1 MIEKDDLKE
10 LIDVAAKRKKAD
22 LVLKN
27 GNIIDVCGGK
37 IFKADLAIVNGLI
50 AGFGEYSGKKEMDV
64 GGKYISPG
72 LMDSHIHIESS
83 YTTPEEFGKMVVP
96 HGTTTVI
103 ADPHEIVNVC
113 GLKGFSYMQKAAKNT
128 ALDIKYMMP
137 SCVPATGLEDSGCAI
152 SADDMK
158 DDILSDEVLGLGEFM
173 DFNAVIQKDDI
184 ALDKILLAR
193 NHKKII
199 DGHSPNL
206 FGKDLNAYVC
216 TGINTDHECSTLK
229 EMEDRISCGIYVQL
243 RQGSACHNLKAL
255 IPGINEFNFRRC
267 LLCSDDRQPK
277 TIFEEGHLEYHL
289 KTLVRTGISPVKAVA
304 MATVNVSDCYGL
316 KDRGMIAPGKR
327 ADLVIFDDLYE
338 FFVSS
343 VFILGEEVARDGN
356 YLRETKRYDISE
368 VSDTVHLDNFKK
380 EMLQM
385 RLKSDNIF
393 AIEMIAGGVLSKK
406 TKIKVKRDNELFV
419 FDKDIDACKCAVIER
434 HHNTGKVGLGIIKG
448 YGIKSGAIAASVAH
462 DSHNIICIG
471 VNDNDMYTAIE
482 KVRENGGGF
491 ALARDGKIL
500 ESLSLPVAGLMS
512 DLSGEEVSKRLLSLH
527 KKAVNE
533 LGVNESLEPVMSLT
547 FMSLTVI
554 PEIKLTARGVF
565 DIFENRFI
573 DIEAE

>member
-1 MIEKDDLKE
+1 
-10 LIDVAAKRKKAD
+10 
-22 LVLKN
+22 
-27 GNIIDVCGGK
+27 
-37 IFKADLAIVNGLI
+37 
-50 AGFGEYSGKKEMDV
+50 MD
-64 GGKYISPG
+64 
-72 LMDSHIHIESS
+72 
-83 YTTPEEFGKMVVP
+83 
-96 HGTTTVI
+96 
-103 ADPHEIVNVC
+103 
-113 GLKGFSYMQKAAKNT
+113 
-128 ALDIKYMMP
+128 
-137 SCVPATGLEDSGCAI
+137 
-152 SADDMK
+152 
-158 DDILSDEVLGLGEFM
+158 
-173 DFNAVIQKDDI
+173 
-184 ALDKILLAR
+184 
-193 NHKKII
+193 
-199 DGHSPNL
+199 
-206 FGKDLNAYVC
+206 
-216 TGINTDHECSTLK
+216 
-229 EMEDRISCGIYVQL
+229 
-243 RQGSACHNLKAL
+243 
-255 IPGINEFNFRRC
+255 
-267 LLCSDDRQPK
+267 
-277 TIFEEGHLEYHL
+277 
-289 KTLVRTGISPVKAVA
+289 
-304 MATVNVSDCYGL
+304 TVNVSDCYGL

-327 ADLVIFDDLYE
+327 ADLVIFEDLYE
-338 FFVSS
+338 FYVSS

-471 VNDNDMYTAIE
+471 VNDDDMYTAIE